1 MQIAPRI
8 VSEGTSGA
16 SVKPDWQFKRP
27 PCDPLASAMVACMR
41 LRGRDIGVDVL
52 TAGRP
57 LDAHGCLSPDQAI
70 KAIEAHGYRAQLS
83 RRKLTDI
90 PASVLPAVLFLSG
103 REACVLVS
111 QNSGSASVIWP
122 SRSDDALTL
131 PLVELDET
139 YAGHVLLLQTDAV
152 SEVSDTP
159 SDTPRHW
166 YWGVV
171 NRFWGDYM
179 QVIMA
184 SAMINLLALA
194 MPLFTMN
201 VYDRVFPN
209 AAVITLWSLVAGV
222 GLALFVDAILK
233 WVRARVVDKVARRV
247 DLAVS
252 AEIFRHITDLRLD
265 SPAQPA
271 GGLINNLKD
280 YEQVRDFFSSQTLV
294 SLTDLVFAFLF
305 IGVIAYIGGPLAWP
319 PAIALG
325 FVLVMGL
332 LIMIPLRQASNSDRQ
347 MTGVKNA
354 VAVEAVTD
362 LETLKA
368 VSGQSR
374 MQARWERMVSES
386 ATTQERSRR
395 LATLA
400 TTVTGF
406 AQQLSSIGIVVIG
419 VYLALEGNL
428 TMGAVIA
435 AMILSGRVMAPT
447 AAVAGLFVR
456 ASFAFSTLRGLNGL
470 MSQPSDKGVSG
481 ATVNAPAEEGRFKLK
496 AVSLQYPGAKVPVL
510 KEISFDTSP
519 MARIGVIGP
528 VGAGKTSLVRVL
540 SGLYAPSE
548 GMVLLDG
555 LNMTQ
560 IAPAQLR
567 KDIQLVPQ
575 EAVLFSGTLAEN
587 IAFGVPQAS
596 NADVF
601 RVARLA
607 GVDRIAAA
615 HPQGFGMPITERGR
629 NLSGGQRQ
637 LVALARALLP
647 RPRVLILDE
656 PTSSMDTQT
665 ENIFVQNLARV
676 LQYWPMSLI
685 VSTHRSSLL
694 ALVDTLVVLDQG
706 KVSAKGPKDVIL
718 AQLSENN
725 IRVRD
730 EQS

>member
-1 MQIAPRI
+1 MAVSSEPEWVLQTAP
-8 VSEGTSGA
+8 T
-16 SVKPDWQFKRP
+16 
-27 PCDPLASAMVACMR
+27 DPLASAVVACMR
-41 LRGRDIGVDVL
+41 LRGQDVGIDVL
-52 TAGRP
+52 TAGHA
-57 LDAHGCLSPDQAI
+57 LDAQGRLSPTQAV
-70 KAIEAHGYRAQLS
+70 KAVEAQGYRAHLT
-83 RRKLTDI
+83 RRRLADI
-90 PASVLPAVLFLSG
+90 PSSTLPVVLFMSG
-103 REACVLVS
+103 REACVLVRKDTD
-111 QNSGSASVIWP
+111 SATVIWP
-122 SRSDDALTL
+122 SRSEDELTL
-131 PLVELDET
+131 DAAALAES
-139 YAGHVLLLQTDAV
+139 YSGHILLLQA
-152 SEVSDTP
+152 DTAAP
-159 SDTPRHW
+159 ADDLSAETPRHW
-166 YWGVV
+166 YWSVV

-194 MPLFTMN
+194 TPLFTMN

-222 GLALFVDAILK
+222 GLALLVDSILK

-252 AEIFRHITDLRLD
+252 AEIFRHIADLRLD
-265 SPAQPA
+265 AQAQPA

-280 YEQVRDFFSSQTLV
+280 YEQVRDFFSSQTLA
-294 SLTDLVFAFLF
+294 SLTDLAFAVIF
-305 IGVIAYIGGPLAWP
+305 IAVIAYIGGPLAWP
-319 PAIALG
+319 PTIALV
-325 FVLVMGL
+325 FVVIMGVA
-332 LIMIPLRQASNSDRQ
+332 IMVPLRRASNSDRQ
-347 MTGVKNA
+347 TTGVKNS

-368 VSGQSR
+368 ISGQSR

-435 AMILSGRVMAPT
+435 AMILSGRAMAPT
-447 AAVAGLFVR
+447 AALSGLFVR
-456 ASFAFSTLRGLNGL
+456 ASFAFSTLKGLDAL
-470 MSQPSDKGVSG
+470 MSRPSDKRVSG
-481 ATVNAPAEEGRFKLK
+481 TSLNAPIEQGAFELRD
-496 AVSLQYPGAKVPVL
+496 VSLQYTGAKIAAL
-510 KEISFDTSP
+510 KDVSLNTEP
-519 MARIGVIGP
+519 MARIGIIGP

-540 SGLYAPSE
+540 SGLYAPSD

-555 LNMTQ
+555 LNMAQ
-560 IAPAQLR
+560 LAPARLR
-567 KDIQLVPQ
+567 KEIQLVPQ

-587 IAFGVPQAS
+587 IAFGVPQAT
-596 NADVF
+596 NADVL
-601 RVARLA
+601 RAARLT
-607 GVDRIAAA
+607 GVDRIAAL
-615 HPQGFGMPITERGR
+615 HPQGFSMPITERGR

-665 ENIFVQNLARV
+665 EKLFVENLARV
-676 LQYWPMSLI
+676 LRHWPMTLV

-694 ALVDTLVVLDQG
+694 ALVDTLIVLDKGQI
-706 KVSAKGPKDVIL
+706 AAIGPKAEIL
-718 AQLSENN
+718 KQLAENSA
-725 IRVRD
+725 RTSH